1 MKMKIQLKQIAFTGI
16 IFAMAVSSAFAQC
29 KGGWPEDKKTA
40 EEKVAVFSDAV
51 RQGSAAFDDLKVR
64 EAIRWMIANAPK
76 WNTKLYVD
84 AATVYDGLATK
95 ETDPTKKKIFVDSL
109 MIIYDLRLQNCG
121 DEVNVLNRKAG
132 ANVKHNINNKEK
144 AKELLAQFDRVY
156 EISGNIV
163 NDNNLEAYMSVI
175 YVNFI
180 AFKGSLTDE
189 QILSRYDKLSAVI
202 DAKIAKAQ
210 TENKAGDV
218 EKYKK
223 IKANVD
229 DKLIKM
235 VKVDCKFVKANLE
248 PKFKANPKDVA
259 LAKKIFKFMLEDNC
273 ADDPLWLE
281 AAMAI
286 HEVEKDCG
294 LAKNLGKRLIGTDL
308 AKAETF
314 FKEAQNLCTSPEDKS
329 DVLVLL
335 GAVEVKKSNPRG
347 ARELF
352 RQSLTAN
359 PNNKDAYEKIGDLY
373 MNAGDDCAKRV
384 SKAEDRLV
392 YLAAYDMY
400 AKAGNQ
406 TKMNHAR
413 AQFPSVTELFEMNW
427 KDGEKKTISNCW
439 VGETVTLRTR
449 GKE

>member
-1 MKMKIQLKQIAFTGI
+1 MKIQLKQLAFTGLAFSI
-16 IFAMAVSSAFAQC
+16 AVSSAFAQC

-51 RQGSAAFDDLKVR
+51 KQGPAAFDDLKVR
-64 EAIRWMIANAPK
+64 GAILWMIANAPK

-84 AATVYDGLATK
+84 AATIYDGLATK
-95 ETDPTKKKIFVDSL
+95 EADATKKKMFIDSL

-121 DEVNVLNRKAG
+121 DEVNVLNRKASS
-132 ANVKHNINNKEK
+132 NVKYNINNKEK
-144 AKELLAQFDRVY
+144 APELLAMFDKVY
-156 EISGNIV
+156 EISGNNV

-175 YVNFI
+175 YVNFLI
-180 AFKGSLTDE
+180 NKGSMTEE

-210 TENKAGDV
+210 SENKAADV

-248 PKFKANPKDVA
+248 PKFRANPKDLG

-273 ADDPLWLE
+273 ADDPLWLD
-281 AAMAI
+281 AALAI

-294 LAKNLGKRLIGTDL
+294 LAKNLGKRMIATDL
-308 AKAETF
+308 AKAEGF
-314 FKEAQNLCTSPEDKS
+314 FKEAQSLCTEAEDKS
-329 DVLVLL
+329 EILVLL
-335 GAVEVKKSNPRG
+335 GAVQAKNGNPVA
-347 ARELF
+347 ARDLF
-352 RQSLTAN
+352 RQALAASAA
-359 PNNKDAYEKIGDLY
+359 NKDAYEKIGDLY
-373 MNAGDDCAKRV
+373 MNAGKECSKMK

-392 YLAAYDMY
+392 YLAAFDMY
-400 AKAGNQ
+400 VKSGNQ
-406 TKMNHAR
+406 QKINAAR
-413 AQFPSVTELFEMNW
+413 AQFPSVTELFELNW
-427 KDGEKKTISNCW
+427 KEGEKKTITQCW

>member
-1 MKMKIQLKQIAFTGI
+1 MKIQLKQLAFTGLAFSI
-16 IFAMAVSSAFAQC
+16 AVSSAFAQC
-29 KGGWPEDKKTA
+29 KGGWPEEKKTA

-51 RQGSAAFDDLKVR
+51 KQGTAAFDDLKVR
-64 EAIRWMIANAPK
+64 GAILWMIANAPK

-84 AATVYDGLATK
+84 AATIYDGLATK
-95 ETDPTKKKIFVDSL
+95 EADATKKKMFIDSL

-121 DEVNVLNRKAG
+121 DEVNVLNRKASS
-132 ANVKHNINNKEK
+132 NVKYNINNKEK
-144 AKELLAQFDRVY
+144 APELLAMFDKVY
-156 EISGNIV
+156 EISGNNV

-175 YVNFI
+175 YVNFLI
-180 AFKGSLTDE
+180 NKGSMTEE

-210 TENKAGDV
+210 SENKAADV

-248 PKFKANPKDVA
+248 PKFRANPKDLG

-273 ADDPLWLE
+273 ADDPLWLD
-281 AAMAI
+281 AALAI

-294 LAKNLGKRLIGTDL
+294 LAKNLGKRMIATDL
-308 AKAETF
+308 AKAEGF
-314 FKEAQNLCTSPEDKS
+314 FKEAQSLCTGAEDKS
-329 DVLVLL
+329 EILVLL
-335 GAVEVKKSNPRG
+335 GAVQAKNGNPVA
-347 ARELF
+347 ARDLF
-352 RQSLTAN
+352 RQALAASAA
-359 PNNKDAYEKIGDLY
+359 NKDAYEKIGDLY
-373 MNAGDDCAKRV
+373 MNAGKECSKMK

-392 YLAAYDMY
+392 YLAAFDMY
-400 AKAGNQ
+400 VKSGNQ
-406 TKMNHAR
+406 QKINAAR
-413 AQFPSVTELFEMNW
+413 AQFPSVTELFELNW
-427 KDGEKKTISNCW
+427 KEGEKKTITQCW

>member
-1 MKMKIQLKQIAFTGI
+1 MKIQLKQLAFTGLAFSI
-16 IFAMAVSSAFAQC
+16 AVSSAFAQC

-51 RQGSAAFDDLKVR
+51 KQGPAAFDDLKVR
-64 EAIRWMIANAPK
+64 GAILWMIANAPK

-84 AATVYDGLATK
+84 AATIYDGLATK
-95 ETDPTKKKIFVDSL
+95 EADATKKKMFIDSL

-121 DEVNVLNRKAG
+121 DEVNVLNRKASS
-132 ANVKHNINNKEK
+132 NVKYNINNKEK
-144 AKELLAQFDRVY
+144 APELLAMFDKVY
-156 EISGNIV
+156 EISGNNV

-175 YVNFI
+175 YVNFLI
-180 AFKGSLTDE
+180 NKGSMTEE

-210 TENKAGDV
+210 SENKAADV

-248 PKFKANPKDVA
+248 PKFRANPKDLG

-273 ADDPLWLE
+273 ADDPLWLD
-281 AAMAI
+281 AALAI

-294 LAKNLGKRLIGTDL
+294 LAKNLGKRMIATDL
-308 AKAETF
+308 AKAEGF
-314 FKEAQNLCTSPEDKS
+314 FKEAQSLCTGAEDKS
-329 DVLVLL
+329 EILVLL
-335 GAVEVKKSNPRG
+335 GAVQAKNGNPVA
-347 ARELF
+347 ARDLF
-352 RQSLTAN
+352 RQALAASAA
-359 PNNKDAYEKIGDLY
+359 NKDAYEKIGDLY
-373 MNAGDDCAKRV
+373 MNAGKECSKMK

-392 YLAAYDMY
+392 YLAAFDMY
-400 AKAGNQ
+400 VKSGNQ
-406 TKMNHAR
+406 QKINAAR
-413 AQFPSVTELFEMNW
+413 AQFPSVTELFELNW
-427 KDGEKKTISNCW
+427 KEGEKKTITQCW

>member
-1 MKMKIQLKQIAFTGI
+1 MKIQLKQLAFTGI
-16 IFAMAVSSAFAQC
+16 AFAMAVSSAFAQC

-51 RQGSAAFDDLKVR
+51 RQGPAAFDDLKVR
-64 EAIRWMIANAPK
+64 GAIHWMIANAPK

-84 AATVYDGLATK
+84 AATIYDGLATK
-95 ETDPTKKKIFVDSL
+95 ETDATKKKMFIDSL

-132 ANVKHNINNKEK
+132 AFVKYNINNKEK
-144 AKELLAQFDRVY
+144 APELLAMFDRVY
-156 EISGNIV
+156 EISGNNV
-163 NDNNLEAYMSVI
+163 NDNNLEAYISVI
-175 YVNFI
+175 YVNFLI
-180 AFKGSLTDE
+180 NKGSLTEE
-189 QILSRYDKLSAVI
+189 QILNRYDRLSAVI
-202 DAKIAKAQ
+202 DAKLKVE
-210 TENKAGDV
+210 TEKNNAAGI

-248 PKFKANPKDVA
+248 PKFKANPKDIA

-294 LAKNLGKRLIGTDL
+294 LAKNLGKRLIATDL
-308 AKAETF
+308 SRAEEF
-314 FKEAQNLCTSPEDKS
+314 FKEAQTLCTGAEDKS
-329 DVLVLL
+329 EISILL
-335 GAVEVKKSNPRG
+335 GAVEAKKGNPRG
-347 ARELF
+347 ARDLF
-352 RQSLTAN
+352 RQALASN

-373 MNAGDDCAKRV
+373 MNAGDACTLRK
-384 SKAEDRLV
+384 SKAEDRLI
-392 YLAAYDMY
+392 YIAAYEMY
-400 AKAGNQ
+400 IKSGNQ
-406 TKMNHAR
+406 TKVGHAR
-413 AQFPSVTELFEMNW
+413 AQMPSVTELFELNW
-427 KDGEKKTISNCW
+427 KEGEKKTISHCW

>member
-1 MKMKIQLKQIAFTGI
+1 MKMKIQLKQLAFTGI
-16 IFAMAVSSAFAQC
+16 AFAMAVSSAFAQC

-51 RQGSAAFDDLKVR
+51 KQGPAAFDDLKVR
-64 EAIRWMIANAPK
+64 GAIHWMIANAPK

-84 AATVYDGLATK
+84 AATIYDGLATK
-95 ETDPTKKKIFVDSL
+95 ETDATKKKMFIDSL

-144 AKELLAQFDRVY
+144 APELLAMFDRVY
-156 EISGNIV
+156 EISGNNV
-163 NDNNLEAYMSVI
+163 NDNNLEAYISVI
-175 YVNFI
+175 YVNFLI
-180 AFKGSLTDE
+180 NKGSMTEE

-202 DAKIAKAQ
+202 EAKITKAQ
-210 TENKAGDV
+210 SENKGADV

-223 IKANVD
+223 IQSNVD
-229 DKLIKM
+229 EKLIKM
-235 VKVDCKFVKANLE
+235 VPVNCKFVKAKLE

-281 AAMAI
+281 AALAI

-294 LAKNLGKRLIGTDL
+294 LAKNLGKRMIATDL
-308 AKAETF
+308 AKAESF
-314 FKEAQNLCTSPEDKS
+314 FKEAQTLCTGAEDKS
-329 DVLVLL
+329 EILVLL
-335 GAVEVKKSNPRG
+335 GAVQAKNGNPVA
-347 ARELF
+347 ARDLF
-352 RQSLTAN
+352 RQALAASPT
-359 PNNKDAYEKIGDLY
+359 NKDAYEKIGDLY
-373 MNAGDDCAKRV
+373 MNAGKDCAKMK

-392 YLAAYDMY
+392 YIAAFDMY
-400 AKAGNQ
+400 AKSGNQ
-406 TKMNHAR
+406 QKINAAR
-413 AQFPSVTELFEMNW
+413 AQFPSVTELFELNW
-427 KDGEKKTISNCW
+427 KEGEKKTISQCW